1 MIQLIRFSQVRNM
14 RMIRLFGTTD
24 ALPRIVSELPGKCSP
39 SKEFVVLVALIV
51 LDTQHG
57 CALAPDP
64 GGQNASHNAFFSR
77 GIQRNLRAVRTRRSS
92 HFAIL
97 QSRKA
102 QTQSSKVLHCAR

>member
-1 MIQLIRFSQVRNM
+1 MIQTIEFS
-14 RMIRLFGTTD
+14 GTTV
-24 ALPRIVSELPGKCSP
+24 AVFQIIHELHGIGLL
-39 SKEFVVLVALIV
+39 SKEFVASVAPAI
-51 LDTQHG
+51 LDTHHG

-77 GIQRNLRAVRTRRSS
+77 GIQHNLPAVRTRRSS

-102 QTQSSKVLHCAR
+102 QAQSSKVLHCAR